1 MKLHMA
7 APILSIE
14 SLRVEAIGARGRT
27 ARPLVD
33 GIDLSVAPGEVVGL
47 IGESGAGKSTLGL
60 AALGYIRPG
69 CAVTRGRV
77 IFDGQDLGAMA
88 PAELRALRGSRI
100 AYVAQSAAA
109 TFNPAM
115 RLGRQV
121 AEALVQHRAMP
132 WEEAYRR
139 AGELFAELDLSSPE
153 TFGQRYPHQVSGG
166 QLQRAMIA
174 MAMSC
179 DPELLILDE
188 PTTALDVTTQIEV
201 LAAIRRTLR
210 RRGAAGLY
218 ITHDLAVVAQL
229 ADRLVVLR
237 HGQFVESGSTRQIL
251 EHATQEYTRRL
262 VAVRAAHEA
271 RVVREEAAP
280 SLPVLAVRHV
290 TAGYRR
296 QPSTLVDVSL
306 SLDAGDTLAVVG
318 MSGSGKSTLARV
330 LCGLI
335 APHTGVVEFHE
346 TALAPD
352 FRRRSREDLRRLQ
365 MIYQLPDTALNP
377 RQTVGRILGRVTTFS
392 VGLRGAAARRRVE
405 ELLDLVGLPRDFVHR
420 LPGQLSGGQKQR
432 VCIARALAAEPDV
445 IICDEITSALD
456 PIVADEILCLLRDLQ
471 VKTGAAY
478 IFITHDIDV
487 VRRVASDVAVL
498 QEGRIVAMGPL
509 SKVFNPPLHPYTE
522 LLLSSVPQLR
532 SDWLGDVLESREG
545 KPSSTTA
552 ARGEGS
558 FRGSDTSTATPLPS
572 LR

>member
-1 MKLHMA
+1 MA
-7 APILSIE
+7 TPLLSIE
-14 SLRVEAIGARGRT
+14 SLRIEATGARRRA

-33 GIDLSVAPGEVVGL
+33 GIDLAVAPGEVVGL

-60 AALGYIRPG
+60 AALGFIRPG
-69 CAVTRGRV
+69 CSLTGGRIV
-77 IFDGQDLGAMA
+77 FDGHDLANMP
-88 PAELRALRGSRI
+88 PAALRALRGSRI

-121 AEALVQHRAMP
+121 AEALVQHRALP
-132 WEEAYRR
+132 WDEAHRR
-139 AGELFAELDLSSPE
+139 AGELFAELDLPSPG
-153 TFGQRYPHQVSGG
+153 TFGERYPHQVSGG

-179 DPELLILDE
+179 DPQLLILDE

-237 HGQFVESGSTRQIL
+237 NGQFVEAGPTRRIL
-251 EHATQEYTRRL
+251 EEATQDYTRRL
-262 VAVRAAHEA
+262 VAVRAPHEP
-271 RVVREEAAP
+271 RVVGNDTKPVA
-280 SLPVLAVRHV
+280 PVLAVRHV
-290 TAGYRR
+290 TAAYRR
-296 QPSTLVDVSL
+296 QPSTLVDVSF
-306 SLDAGDTLAVVG
+306 SLKAGDTLAVVG

-330 LCGLI
+330 LCGLM
-335 APHTGVVEFHE
+335 PTYTGTVEFLGS
-346 TALAPD
+346 ALPPD
-352 FRRRSREDLRRLQ
+352 LRRRRREQLRRLQ
-365 MIYQLPDTALNP
+365 MIYQLPETALNP
-377 RQTVGRILGRVTTFS
+377 RQTVGRILGRVITFYF
-392 VGLRGAAARRRVE
+392 GLRGAVARRRVQ
-405 ELLDLVGLPRDFVHR
+405 ELLDLVGLPPEYVHR

-456 PIVADEILCLLRDLQ
+456 PIVADEILRLLRDLQ

-498 QEGRIVAMGPL
+498 QEGMIVALGPL
-509 SKVFNPPLHPYTE
+509 SEVFSPPLHPYCE

-532 SDWLGDVLESREG
+532 SDWLEEVLSRREG
-545 KPSSTTA
+545 KSSSTTPA
-552 ARGEGS
+552 GGEGPYQ
-558 FRGSDTSTATPLPS
+558 DNVTSSVAAE
-572 LR
+572 